1 MDFACVHLLDYFALC
16 DSGYSKTDKEVSYME
31 KGKSGKAG
39 KRRLGLGRNKRRVK
53 QVRRINEE
61 NDPKLN

>member
-1 MDFACVHLLDYFALC
+1 MVFASVHLPDYLALR
-16 DSGYSKTDKEVSYME
+16 DSGYSKTDKEVSYIE

-61 NDPKLN
+61 NDSKLN